1 MSAFALGLVLL
12 AALMHASWNA
22 MVKAN
27 GDRAIVLAGVS
38 FLHVVVGVG
47 LALSAP
53 MPAAESWPFI
63 LASTIIHFF
72 YYALIFFAYRWG
84 DLSHVYPISRGIA
97 PALVAFG
104 AWLTVGET
112 LTPLGWSGLATVSMG
127 ILLLAAGRRV
137 AGSDPRALAAALATG
152 CVIATYSV
160 VDGVGVRLSDA
171 PLGYIGWLFITE
183 LPITL
188 FILARRRTTLHAIGS
203 KLVWVG
209 LLGGVFSAVAY
220 GLAIYAK
227 SIAPLGAVSAVRE
240 SSVIIAA
247 LIGVF
252 LFGERPMGKRL
263 LSGVIVAAGVVM
275 LAA

>member
-47 LALSAP
+47 LALFAP
-53 MPAAESWPFI
+53 LPAVESWPFI
-63 LASTIIHFF
+63 IASTIIHFF

-84 DLSHVYPISRGIA
+84 DLSHVYPIARGIA

-104 AWLTVGET
+104 AWAAVGET
-112 LTPLGWSGLATVSMG
+112 LTPGGWAGLATVTLG
-127 ILLLAAGRRV
+127 ILLLASGRRMS
-137 AGSDPRALAAALATG
+137 GSDPRALFAALATG
-152 CVIATYSV
+152 VVIASYSV
-160 VDGVGVRLSDA
+160 VDGIGVRVSDA
-171 PLGYIGWLFITE
+171 PLGYIGWLFMAE
-183 LPITL
+183 LPVTL
-188 FILARRRTTLHAIGS
+188 FVLVRRRASLPPLRSRIVWIGM
-203 KLVWVG
+203 
-209 LLGGVFSAVAY
+209 LGGVFSAAAY
-220 GLAIYAK
+220 GLVIYTATFAPIGAI
-227 SIAPLGAVSAVRE
+227 SAVRE

-252 LFGERPMGKRL
+252 LFGERPIAKRL
-263 LSGVIVAAGVVM
+263 LAGVVVAAGVAM

>member
-1 MSAFALGLVLL
+1 MSAFAFALVLT
-12 AALMHASWNA
+12 AAVLHASWNA

-27 GDRAIVLAGVS
+27 GDRAIVLAGVA
-38 FLHVVVGVG
+38 FMHAVVGAV
-47 LALSAP
+47 LVAAFPLPAQASWSFIIASAL
-53 MPAAESWPFI
+53 
-63 LASTIIHFF
+63 IHYV
-72 YYALIFFAYRWG
+72 YYVLIFFAYRWG
-84 DLSHVYPISRGIA
+84 DLSQVYPISRGIA